1 MSVTSSDGDYFGHT
15 ECASVEPQGPT
26 ELHAGVP
33 TAVAVAAC
41 EPGISVAKLAQAH
54 GLNPNMVFKWR
65 RQLRAGLFEGV
76 AHSTAVLLPVA
87 LPDAPTGE
95 TSELASPAL
104 QPVEPYRES
113 VSAASGIEI
122 ELNGARVRVTG
133 MVDPVQLRLMLRC
146 LMPA

>member
-1 MSVTSSDGDYFGHT
+1 MDTRNTRSSNRKGRPNYT
-15 ECASVEPQGPT
+15 PEYRRQ
-26 ELHAGVP
+26 
-33 TAVAVAAC
+33 VAVAAC

-87 LPDAPTGE
+87 LTGE
-95 TSELASPAL
+95 TAEPASLAL
-104 QPVEPYRES
+104 QPVEPHRES
-113 VSAASGIEI
+113 VPAASGIEI

-133 MVDPVQLRLMLRC
+133 MVDPVQLRLVLRC